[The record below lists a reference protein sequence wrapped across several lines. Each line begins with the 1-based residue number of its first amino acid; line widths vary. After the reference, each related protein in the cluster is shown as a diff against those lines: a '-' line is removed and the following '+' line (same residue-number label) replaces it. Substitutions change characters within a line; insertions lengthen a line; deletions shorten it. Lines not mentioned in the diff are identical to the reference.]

1 MEKAEIKGDYIQLDQ
16 FLKRENRISSG
27 GETGF
32 FLEEHDVRLNGEKV
46 HEKRNKLR
54 PCDVLERDGKS
65 CEIIGERL

>member
-32 FLEEHDVRLNGEKV
+32 FS
-46 HEKRNKLR
+46 
-54 PCDVLERDGKS
+54 KS
-65 CEIIGERL
+65 MMSV